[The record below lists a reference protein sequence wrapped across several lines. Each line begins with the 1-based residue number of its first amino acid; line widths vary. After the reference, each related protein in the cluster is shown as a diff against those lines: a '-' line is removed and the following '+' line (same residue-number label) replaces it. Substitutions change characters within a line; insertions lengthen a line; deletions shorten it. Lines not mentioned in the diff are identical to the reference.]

1 MLGINLKKTNN
12 MSKSKKL
19 SYKKFRF
26 YSTIFWLIVITP
38 IFVVF
43 GLFYFASVGGFGDMP
58 DLEVLE
64 NPKTKLASEIISSDN
79 KTLGKYYFNDNRTPV
94 TFEELPS
101 HLVDALIATEDIR
114 FYLHSGIDFKRTFG
128 AIIKFG
134 KDGGGSTITQ
144 QLAKQLFTGEG
155 SKDMIE
161 RISQKIKEYIIAVRL
176 ERQYTKDEIIAQYLN
191 IYDFNNNADGI
202 RSAAR
207 IYFGKEPIELDL
219 NESAILVGMLKN
231 SSLYNP
237 RPHRNPVGV
246 KNRRNVVLN
255 QMKKYNYL
263 RKQIVDSLK
272 IQPLNLKYTP
282 ESHREGLATYFRE
295 FLRSYMKSWV
305 NSNENRKPDGS
316 KYNLN
321 TDGLKIYT
329 TINYKM
335 QKIAEEAIGQHMPRL
350 QKEFFEQ
357 NEQVDDSIAPFRDLT
372 IGAVDTILRFSIK
385 RSERWRKMKYDLRKD
400 EEEIKK
406 SFYEPVKMSIFSWN
420 GEIDTVMTPIDS
432 MKYYKSFFR
441 PGMMS
446 MDPTNGKIKAWVGG
460 MNYRHFQY
468 DMVKKGKRQ
477 IGSTFKP
484 FVYAAA
490 IDQLKLSPCDTFPD
504 SQFCVE
510 KNKFGNIEKWCPK
523 NSGDK
528 YGKTRTLKNALAN
541 SINTVTARLIDRIG
555 PRIVANLAKDLGIE
569 EKIFPVPSIAL
580 GTPDLSVYEMV
591 AAYST
596 FANKGV
602 YTKPTFI
609 EKIEDK
615 NGTILF
621 KSNPKTKDVLSEE
634 AAYVT
639 VNLLEGVT
647 NAGSGTRLRTVG
659 VDEYNR
665 AYQKV
670 VTGYPYGFKNPIA
683 GKTGTT
689 QNQSDGWFIGMVP
702 NLVTGVWVGA
712 EDRAIHFEDIA
723 YGQGA
728 TMALPIWAN
737 YMRNVYLDS
746 TLMISQEPFEK
757 PEILNIELDC
767 NKFVIDQTGSGK
779 TTDQEIQDIDF

>member
-1 MLGINLKKTNN
+1 M
-12 MSKSKKL
+12 
-19 SYKKFRF
+19 
-26 YSTIFWLIVITP
+26 WLIFLTP
-38 IFVVF
+38 ISIITL
-43 GLFYFASVGGFGDMP
+43 LFYYASTGGFGDMP

-64 NPKTKLASEIISSDN
+64 NPKTNLASEIFTSDG
-79 KTLGKYYFNDNRTPV
+79 KTLAKYYFNDNRTPV
-94 TFEELPS
+94 TFDELPT

-114 FYLHSGIDFKRTFG
+114 FYSHSGIDFKRTFG
-128 AIIKFG
+128 AALKFG

-144 QLAKQLFTGEG
+144 QLAKLLFTGEG
-155 SKDMIE
+155 SKDIIE
-161 RISQKIKEYIIAVRL
+161 RLTQKFKEYIIAVRL
-176 ERQYTKDEIIAQYLN
+176 ERNYTKEEIITQYLN
-191 IYDFNNNADGI
+191 LYDFGNNGDGI

-207 IYFGKEPIELDL
+207 IYFGKEPIDLDI

-237 RPHRNPVGV
+237 RPHRNPIGV
-246 KNRRNVVLN
+246 KNRRNVVLS
-255 QMKKYNYL
+255 QMSKYQYLEKKL
-263 RKQIVDSLK
+263 VDSLRLE
-272 IQPLNLKYTP
+272 PLNLNYTP

-295 FLRSYMKSWV
+295 FLRSHMKKWI
-305 NSNENRKPDGS
+305 NDENNRKPDGS

-329 TINYKM
+329 TINYNM
-335 QKIAEEAIGQHMPRL
+335 QQMAELAVEQHMPRL

-357 NEQVDDSIAPFRDLT
+357 NKTLDDSIAPFRELT
-372 IGAVDTILRFSIK
+372 SGAVDTLLRISMR
-385 RSERWRKMKYDLRKD
+385 RSERWRKMKYDLKKD
-400 EEEIKK
+400 NEEIEN
-406 SFYEPVKMSIFSWN
+406 SFFEPVDMTIFSWE
-420 GEIDTVMTPIDS
+420 GDIDTIMTPLDS

-446 MDPTNGKIKAWVGG
+446 MDPTNGHIKAWVGG

-504 SQFCVE
+504 SQFCIE
-510 KNKFGNIEKWCPK
+510 KNKFGNIEQWCPK

-528 YGKTRTLKNALAN
+528 YGRTRTLKNALAN
-541 SINTVTARLIDRIG
+541 SVNTVTARLMDRIG
-555 PRIVANLAKDLGIE
+555 PQTVVKLAKDLGIE
-569 EKIFPVPSIAL
+569 QRILPVPSIAL

-602 YTKPTFI
+602 YTQPVFV

-615 NGTILF
+615 NGTTLF
-621 KSNPKTKDVLSEE
+621 EHQPITKDVLSEE

-647 NAGSGTRLRTVG
+647 MAGSGTRLRTTG
-659 VDEYNR
+659 ADEYNR
-665 AYQKV
+665 AYQNV
-670 VTGYPYGFKNPIA
+670 VTGYPYEFTNPIA

-728 TMALPIWAN
+728 SMALPIWGV
-737 YMRNVYLDS
+737 YMKSVYQDS
-746 TLMISQEPFEK
+746 TLMISNESFDRPK
-757 PEILNIELDC
+757 KLTIELDC
-767 NKFVIDQTGSGK
+767 NKFVIDSIGSGK
-779 TTDQEIQDIDF
+779 TTDQEILDIDF

>member
-1 MLGINLKKTNN
+1 M
-12 MSKSKKL
+12 
-19 SYKKFRF
+19 
-26 YSTIFWLIVITP
+26 WLIFLTP
-38 IFVVF
+38 ISIITF
-43 GLFYFASVGGFGDMP
+43 LFYYASTGGFGDMP

-64 NPKTKLASEIISSDN
+64 NPKTNLASEIFTSDG
-79 KTLGKYYFNDNRTPV
+79 KTLAKYYFNDNRTPV
-94 TFEELPS
+94 TFDELPT

-114 FYLHSGIDFKRTFG
+114 FYSHSGIDFKRTFG
-128 AIIKFG
+128 AALKFG

-144 QLAKQLFTGEG
+144 QLAKLLFTGEG
-155 SKDMIE
+155 SKDIIE
-161 RISQKIKEYIIAVRL
+161 RLTQKFKEYIIAVRL
-176 ERQYTKDEIIAQYLN
+176 ERNYTKKEIITQYLN
-191 IYDFNNNADGI
+191 LYDFGNNGDGI

-207 IYFGKEPIELDL
+207 IYFGKEPIDLDI

-237 RPHRNPVGV
+237 RPHRNPIGV
-246 KNRRNVVLN
+246 KNRRNVVLS
-255 QMKKYNYL
+255 QMSKYQYL
-263 RKQIVDSLK
+263 EKNLVDSLRLE
-272 IQPLNLKYTP
+272 PLNLNYTP

-295 FLRSYMKSWV
+295 FLRSHMKKWI
-305 NSNENRKPDGS
+305 NDENNRKPDGS

-329 TINYKM
+329 TINYTM
-335 QKIAEEAIGQHMPRL
+335 QQMAELAVEQHMPRL

-357 NEQVDDSIAPFRDLT
+357 NKTLDDSIAPFRELT
-372 IGAVDTILRFSIK
+372 SGAVDTLLRISMR
-385 RSERWRKMKYDLRKD
+385 RSERWRKMKYDLKKD
-400 EEEIKK
+400 NEEIEN
-406 SFYEPVKMSIFSWN
+406 SFFEPVDMTIFSWE
-420 GEIDTVMTPIDS
+420 GDIDTIMTPLDS

-446 MDPTNGKIKAWVGG
+446 MDPTNGHIKAWVGG

-504 SQFCVE
+504 SQFCIE
-510 KNKFGNIEKWCPK
+510 KNKFGNIEQWCPK

-528 YGKTRTLKNALAN
+528 YGRTRTLKNALAN
-541 SINTVTARLIDRIG
+541 SVNTVTARLMDRIG
-555 PRIVANLAKDLGIE
+555 PQTVVKLAKDLGIE
-569 EKIFPVPSIAL
+569 QRILPVPSIAL

-602 YTKPTFI
+602 YTQPVFV

-615 NGTILF
+615 NGTTLF
-621 KSNPKTKDVLSEE
+621 EHQPVTKDVLSEE

-647 NAGSGTRLRTVG
+647 MAGSGTRLRTTG
-659 VDEYNR
+659 ADEYNR
-665 AYQKV
+665 AYQNI
-670 VTGYPYGFKNPIA
+670 VTGYPYEFTNPIA

-728 TMALPIWAN
+728 SMALPIWGV
-737 YMRNVYLDS
+737 YMKSVYQDS
-746 TLMISQEPFEK
+746 TLMISNESFDRPK
-757 PEILNIELDC
+757 KLTIELDC
-767 NKFVIDQTGSGK
+767 NKFVIDSIGSGK
-779 TTDQEIQDIDF
+779 TTDQEILDIDF

>member
-1 MLGINLKKTNN
+1 

-94 TFEELPS
+94 AFEELPS

-329 TINYKM
+329 TINYEM

-372 IGAVDTILRFSIK
+372 VGAVDTILRFSIK

-659 VDEYNR
+659 VDEYNI

>member
-1 MLGINLKKTNN
+1 M
-12 MSKSKKL
+12 
-19 SYKKFRF
+19 
-26 YSTIFWLIVITP
+26 WLIFLTP
-38 IFVVF
+38 ISLITF
-43 GLFYFASVGGFGDMP
+43 LFYYASTGGFGDMP

-64 NPKTKLASEIISSDN
+64 NPKTNLASEIFTSDG
-79 KTLGKYYFNDNRTPV
+79 KTLAKYYFNDNRTPV
-94 TFEELPS
+94 TFDELPT

-114 FYLHSGIDFKRTFG
+114 FYSHSGIDFKRTFG
-128 AIIKFG
+128 AALKFG

-144 QLAKQLFTGEG
+144 QLAKLLFTGEG
-155 SKDMIE
+155 SKDIIE
-161 RISQKIKEYIIAVRL
+161 RLTQKFKEYIIAVRL
-176 ERQYTKDEIIAQYLN
+176 ERNYTKEEIITQYLN
-191 IYDFNNNADGI
+191 LYDFGNNGDGI

-207 IYFGKEPIELDL
+207 IYFGKEPIDLDI

-237 RPHRNPVGV
+237 RPHRNPIGV
-246 KNRRNVVLN
+246 KNRRNVVLS
-255 QMKKYNYL
+255 QMSKYQYL
-263 RKQIVDSLK
+263 EKNLVDSLRLE
-272 IQPLNLKYTP
+272 PLNLNYTP

-295 FLRSYMKSWV
+295 FLRSHMKKWI
-305 NSNENRKPDGS
+305 NDENNRKPDGS

-329 TINYKM
+329 TINYTM
-335 QKIAEEAIGQHMPRL
+335 QQMAELAVEQHMPRL

-357 NEQVDDSIAPFRDLT
+357 NKTLDDSIAPFRELT
-372 IGAVDTILRFSIK
+372 SGAVDTLLRISMR
-385 RSERWRKMKYDLRKD
+385 RSERWRKMKYDLKKD
-400 EEEIKK
+400 NEEIEN
-406 SFYEPVKMSIFSWN
+406 SFFEPVDMTIFSWE
-420 GEIDTVMTPIDS
+420 GDIDTIMTPLDS

-446 MDPTNGKIKAWVGG
+446 MDPTNGHIKAWVGG

-504 SQFCVE
+504 SQFCIE
-510 KNKFGNIEKWCPK
+510 KNKFGNIEQWCPK

-528 YGKTRTLKNALAN
+528 YGRTRTLKNALAN
-541 SINTVTARLIDRIG
+541 SVNTVTARLMDRIG
-555 PRIVANLAKDLGIE
+555 PQTVVKLAKDLGIE
-569 EKIFPVPSIAL
+569 QRILPVPSIAL

-602 YTKPTFI
+602 YTQPVFV

-615 NGTILF
+615 NGTTLF
-621 KSNPKTKDVLSEE
+621 EHQPLTKDVLSEE

-647 NAGSGTRLRTVG
+647 MAGSGTRLRTTG
-659 VDEYNR
+659 ADEYNR
-665 AYQKV
+665 AYQNI
-670 VTGYPYGFKNPIA
+670 VTGYPYEFTNPIA

-728 TMALPIWAN
+728 SMALPIWGV
-737 YMRNVYLDS
+737 YMKSVYQDS
-746 TLMISQEPFEK
+746 TLMISNESFDRPK
-757 PEILNIELDC
+757 KLTIELDC
-767 NKFVIDQTGSGK
+767 NKFVIDSIGSGK
-779 TTDQEIQDIDF
+779 TTDQEILDIDF

>member
-1 MLGINLKKTNN
+1 M
-12 MSKSKKL
+12 
-19 SYKKFRF
+19 
-26 YSTIFWLIVITP
+26 WLIFLTP
-38 IFVVF
+38 ISIITF
-43 GLFYFASVGGFGDMP
+43 LFYYASTGGFGDMP

-64 NPKTKLASEIISSDN
+64 NPKTNLASEIFTSDG
-79 KTLGKYYFNDNRTPV
+79 KTLAKYYFNDNRTPV
-94 TFEELPS
+94 TFDELPT

-114 FYLHSGIDFKRTFG
+114 FYSHSGIDFKRTFG
-128 AIIKFG
+128 AALKFG

-144 QLAKQLFTGEG
+144 QLAKLLFTGEG
-155 SKDMIE
+155 SKDIIE
-161 RISQKIKEYIIAVRL
+161 RLTQKFKEYIIAVRL
-176 ERQYTKDEIIAQYLN
+176 ERNYTKDEIITQYLN
-191 IYDFNNNADGI
+191 LYDFGNNGDGI

-207 IYFGKEPIELDL
+207 IYFGKEPIDLDI

-237 RPHRNPVGV
+237 RPHRNPIGV
-246 KNRRNVVLN
+246 KNRRNVVLS
-255 QMKKYNYL
+255 QMSKYQYL
-263 RKQIVDSLK
+263 EKNLVDSLRLE
-272 IQPLNLKYTP
+272 PLNLNYTP

-295 FLRSYMKSWV
+295 FLRSHMKKWI
-305 NSNENRKPDGS
+305 NDENNRKPDGS

-329 TINYKM
+329 TINYTM
-335 QKIAEEAIGQHMPRL
+335 QQMAEIAVDQHMPRL

-357 NEQVDDSIAPFRDLT
+357 NKTLDDSIAPFRELT
-372 IGAVDTILRFSIK
+372 SGAVDTLLRISMR
-385 RSERWRKMKYDLRKD
+385 RSERWRKMKYDLKKD
-400 EEEIKK
+400 NEEIEN
-406 SFYEPVKMSIFSWN
+406 SFFEPVDMTIFSW
-420 GEIDTVMTPIDS
+420 GGDIDTIMTPLDS

-446 MDPTNGKIKAWVGG
+446 MDPTNGHIKAWVGG

-504 SQFCVE
+504 SQFCIE
-510 KNKFGNIEKWCPK
+510 KNKFGNIEQWCPK

-528 YGKTRTLKNALAN
+528 YGRTRTLKNALAN
-541 SINTVTARLIDRIG
+541 SVNTVTARLMDRIG
-555 PRIVANLAKDLGIE
+555 PQTVVKLAKDLGIE
-569 EKIFPVPSIAL
+569 QRILPVPSIAL

-602 YTKPTFI
+602 YTQPVFV

-615 NGTILF
+615 NGTTLF
-621 KSNPKTKDVLSEE
+621 EHQPVTKDVLSEE

-647 NAGSGTRLRTVG
+647 MAGSGTRLRTTG
-659 VDEYNR
+659 ADEYNR
-665 AYQKV
+665 AYQNI
-670 VTGYPYGFKNPIA
+670 VTGYPYEFTNPIA

-728 TMALPIWAN
+728 SMALPIWGV
-737 YMRNVYLDS
+737 YMKSVYQDS
-746 TLMISQEPFEK
+746 TLMISNEAFDRPK
-757 PEILNIELDC
+757 KLTIELDC
-767 NKFVIDQTGSGK
+767 NKFVIDSIGSGK
-779 TTDQEIQDIDF
+779 TTDQEILDIDF

>member
-1 MLGINLKKTNN
+1 

-19 SYKKFRF
+19 SKKKFRF
-26 YSTIFWLIVITP
+26 YSFILWLIVITP
-38 IFVVF
+38 IFIVL

-79 KTLGKYYFNDNRTPV
+79 NTLGKYYFNDNRTPV
-94 TFEELPS
+94 TFEELPT

-114 FYLHSGIDFKRTFG
+114 FYSHSGIDFKRTFG

-155 SKDMIE
+155 SRDIIE

-207 IYFGKEPIELDL
+207 IYFGKEPIDLDI

-237 RPHRNPVGV
+237 RPHRNPIGV
-246 KNRRNVVLN
+246 KNRRNVVLS
-255 QMKKYNYL
+255 QMSKYQYL
-263 RKQIVDSLK
+263 ETNLVDSLRLE
-272 IQPLNLKYTP
+272 PLNLNYTP

-295 FLRSYMKSWV
+295 FLRSHMKKWI
-305 NSNENRKPDGS
+305 NDENNRKPDGS

-329 TINYKM
+329 TINYTM
-335 QKIAEEAIGQHMPRL
+335 QQMAELAVEQHMPRL

-357 NEQVDDSIAPFRDLT
+357 NKTLDDSIAPFRELT
-372 IGAVDTILRFSIK
+372 SGAVDTLLRISMR
-385 RSERWRKMKYDLRKD
+385 RSERWRKMKYDLKKD
-400 EEEIKK
+400 NEEIEN
-406 SFYEPVKMSIFSWN
+406 SFFEPVDMTIFSW
-420 GEIDTVMTPIDS
+420 GGDIDTIMTPLDS

-446 MDPTNGKIKAWVGG
+446 MDPTNGHIKAWVGG

-504 SQFCVE
+504 SQFCIE
-510 KNKFGNIEKWCPK
+510 KNKFGNIEQWCPK

-528 YGKTRTLKNALAN
+528 YGRTRTLKNALAN
-541 SINTVTARLIDRIG
+541 SVNTVTARLMDRIG
-555 PRIVANLAKDLGIE
+555 PQTVVKLAKDLGIE
-569 EKIFPVPSIAL
+569 QRILPVPSIAL

-602 YTKPTFI
+602 YTHPVFI

-615 NGTILF
+615 NGTTLF
-621 KSNPKTKDVLSEE
+621 EHQPVTKDVLSEE

-647 NAGSGTRLRTVG
+647 MAGSGTRLRTTG

-665 AYQKV
+665 AYQNI
-670 VTGYPYGFKNPIA
+670 VTGYPYEFTNPIA

-728 TMALPIWAN
+728 SMALPIWGV
-737 YMRNVYLDS
+737 YMKSVYQDS
-746 TLMISQEPFEK
+746 TLMISNESFDRPK
-757 PEILNIELDC
+757 KLTIELDC
-767 NKFVIDQTGSGK
+767 NKFVIDSIGSGK
-779 TTDQEIQDIDF
+779 TTDQEILDIDF

>member
-1 MLGINLKKTNN
+1 M
-12 MSKSKKL
+12 
-19 SYKKFRF
+19 
-26 YSTIFWLIVITP
+26 WLIFLTP
-38 IFVVF
+38 ISIITF
-43 GLFYFASVGGFGDMP
+43 LFYYASTGGFGDMP

-64 NPKTKLASEIISSDN
+64 NPKTNLASEIFTSDG
-79 KTLGKYYFNDNRTPV
+79 KTLAKYYFNDNRTPV
-94 TFEELPS
+94 TFDELPT

-114 FYLHSGIDFKRTFG
+114 FYSHSGIDFKRTFG
-128 AIIKFG
+128 AALKFG

-144 QLAKQLFTGEG
+144 QLAKLLFTGEG
-155 SKDMIE
+155 SKDIIE
-161 RISQKIKEYIIAVRL
+161 RLTQKFKEYIIAVRL
-176 ERQYTKDEIIAQYLN
+176 ERNYTKEEIITQYLN
-191 IYDFNNNADGI
+191 LYDFGNNGDGI

-207 IYFGKEPIELDL
+207 IYFGKEPIDLDI

-237 RPHRNPVGV
+237 RPHRNPIGV
-246 KNRRNVVLN
+246 KNRRNVVLS
-255 QMKKYNYL
+255 QMSKYQYL
-263 RKQIVDSLK
+263 EKNVLDSLRLE
-272 IQPLNLKYTP
+272 PLNLNYTP

-295 FLRSYMKSWV
+295 FLRSHMKKWI
-305 NSNENRKPDGS
+305 NDENNRKPDGS

-329 TINYKM
+329 TINYTM
-335 QKIAEEAIGQHMPRL
+335 QEMAELAVEQHMPRL

-357 NEQVDDSIAPFRDLT
+357 NKTLDDSIAPFRDLT
-372 IGAVDTILRFSIK
+372 SGAVDTLLRISMR
-385 RSERWRKMKYDLRKD
+385 RSERWRKMKYDLKKD
-400 EEEIKK
+400 NEEIEN
-406 SFYEPVKMSIFSWN
+406 SFFEPVDMTVFSWE
-420 GEIDTVMTPIDS
+420 GDIDTIMTPLDS

-446 MDPTNGKIKAWVGG
+446 MDPTNGHIKAWVGG

-504 SQFCVE
+504 SQFCIE
-510 KNKFGNIEKWCPK
+510 KNKFGNIEQWCPK

-528 YGKTRTLKNALAN
+528 YGRTRTLKNALAN
-541 SINTVTARLIDRIG
+541 SVNTVTARLMDRIG
-555 PRIVANLAKDLGIE
+555 PQTVVKLAKDLGIE
-569 EKIFPVPSIAL
+569 QRILPVPSIAL

-602 YTKPTFI
+602 YTQPVFV

-615 NGTILF
+615 NGTTLF
-621 KSNPKTKDVLSEE
+621 KHQPVTKDVLSEE

-647 NAGSGTRLRTVG
+647 MAGSGTRLRTTG
-659 VDEYNR
+659 ADEYNR
-665 AYQKV
+665 AYKNI
-670 VTGYPYGFKNPIA
+670 VTGYPYEFTNPIA

-728 TMALPIWAN
+728 SMALPIWGL
-737 YMRNVYLDS
+737 YMKSVYQDS
-746 TLMISQEPFEK
+746 TLMISNESFDRPK
-757 PEILNIELDC
+757 KLTIELDC
-767 NKFVIDQTGSGK
+767 NKFVIDSIGSGK
-779 TTDQEIQDIDF
+779 TTDQEILDIDF